1 MPSEPAT
8 PPPSAQAASPE
19 ARPPLSST
27 RLPTMKPAKPPKTP
41 TDLVPTDLIVGV
53 VTRGGSGPCYGII
66 DQDGTE
72 FAVHSTAGLSFRE
85 GTTVRVRFQQ
95 PTQTIDCGTGRP
107 IEAVHIAVL
116 GEDPD
121 GPRRRD
127 YRPSRHPRDCV

>member
-8 PPPSAQAASPE
+8 PPPSAQATSPE

-41 TDLVPTDLIVGV
+41 TDLVPTDVIAGV
-53 VTRGGSGPCYGII
+53 VARGGSGPCYGII

-72 FAVHSTAGLSFRE
+72 FAVYSTAGLALRK

-95 PTQTIDCGTGRP
+95 PTRTIDCGAGRP

-116 GEDPD
+116 G
-121 GPRRRD
+121 G
-127 YRPSRHPRDCV
+127 